1 MPPDQKFNMIGG
13 LPYLYE
19 VNLRKFIERLQSYV
33 DKEQLIIRLW
43 KDDDNSYHLKGVW
56 VDNEWVLITGNNINP
71 RAWRLDLENGLLIH
85 DPKQQL
91 TNKFKQELKEI
102 RVKTLLINHYQ
113 QIQASQFYPKQVQKL
128 INRLSRIRV
137 DRLIKRLL

>member
-1 MPPDQKFNMIGG
+1 MIGG

-43 KDDDNSYHLKGVW
+43 KDDDNSYHLKGIW